1 MKRLGTKG
9 RNSDSLRSY
18 LTGMVI
24 ENRIAAFSEQELL
37 TIRRVVFLMIEEP
50 LDKEEL
56 WEREIWKL

>member
-1 MKRLGTKG
+1 MKQLGTQG

-24 ENRIAAFSEQELL
+24 EKRIAAFSKQELL
-37 TIRRVVFLMIEEP
+37 TVRRIVFLMIEEP
-50 LDKEEL
+50 IDKEEL

>member
-1 MKRLGTKG
+1 MKQLGTQG

-24 ENRIAAFSEQELL
+24 ENRMAAFSEEVLR
-37 TIRRVVFLMIEEP
+37 TVNKVIFSMIEESI
-50 LDKEEL
+50 DEEEL